1 MSLVTIKLVALRH
14 AQPGVHNPALVK
26 VAVSCGARH
35 LFDAY
40 LYDDADWWC
49 VARGNA
55 RVFPMQAGGLT
66 WNANTR
72 NLTAFAEAHAARLGL
87 LAAVPA

>member
-1 MSLVTIKLVALRH
+1 MSLINIRLKALRH
-14 AQPGVHNPALVK
+14 AQRDVNNPALIK
-26 VAVSCGARH
+26 VVVSLGTYH

-49 VARGNA
+49 VAPKCA
-55 RVFPMQAGGLT
+55 RVFPMQGGGFT

-72 NLTAFAEAHAARLGL
+72 NLTAFADAHAIRLGL
-87 LAAVPA
+87 MSRAVV